1 MTLNL
6 DKKKAFDFIEWHFL
20 FKILKL
26 LGFNSIW
33 THWIRQCL
41 SSISFSIL
49 MDVPHLENSLHL
61 VVEGKTILYHLSF
74 LSRDRKYSLG
84 SSLEKKKGKKNHNIK
99 ISRLD
104 RGSLTSIKSC
114 PNTYCIW
121 WGKRPFS
128 ENWVSCLAKIA
139 THQFKHPLFLPSFYP
154 KKKIAFEDRKTKI
167 SNHISGWKSKLL
179 LSQAGS

>member
-61 VVEGKTILYHLSF
+61 VVEGKTILYHLSI
-74 LSRDRKYSLG
+74 LSWDRKYSFS
-84 SSLEKKKGKKNHNIK
+84 SSLEKKIGERNHGIK

-104 RGSLTSIKSC
+104 KGSLTSIKSC
-114 PNTYCIW
+114 PNTYYIW
-121 WGKRPFS
+121 WGKRS
-128 ENWVSCLAKIA
+128 ILQNLVSSLAKIA
-139 THQFKHPLFLPSFYP
+139 TPQFKHPLFLPLTSSTGLP
-154 KKKIAFEDRKTKI
+154 NVDI
-167 SNHISGWKSKLL
+167 
-179 LSQAGS
+179 